1 LPRTTRT
8 ATATAAGATA
18 TRSVTERASCP
29 LLRAGAGGPCGALGP
44 LRSASTGPA
53 TPDRQERWRSGG
65 SKRGGRLAWVCSGA
79 ASSTARGRGRADE
92 EEGGRRKR
100 GRGRR
105 TQGDALTRQQNF
117 QRLLQVRQVTNVVIG
132 SSEASSASGSTWSWY
147 PPAPCTS
154 HR

>member
-1 LPRTTRT
+1 PADYEDSDGDGGR
-8 ATATAAGATA
+8 GNGD
-18 TRSVTERASCP
+18 EIGD
-29 LLRAGAGGPCGALGP
+29 GAGLVPPLARRRGGP
-44 LRSASTGPA
+44 LRRARSAALGLDRARDARPTGA
-53 TPDRQERWRSGG
+53 LEERREQEEEE
-65 SKRGGRLAWVCSGA
+65 
-79 ASSTARGRGRADE
+79 E

>member
-1 LPRTTRT
+1 SLYYEIWSTNPRSFART
-8 ATATAAGATA
+8 PRIAARPLGRRRWRRPGAA
-18 TRSVTERASCP
+18 PPVTEGAP
-29 LLRAGAGGPCGALGP
+29 ALLGEARVE
-44 LRSASTGPA
+44 LR
-53 TPDRQERWRSGG
+53 
-65 SKRGGRLAWVCSGA
+65 KLAWVCSGA

>member
-1 LPRTTRT
+1 DGGR
-8 ATATAAGATA
+8 GNGD
-18 TRSVTERASCP
+18 EIGD
-29 LLRAGAGGPCGALGP
+29 GAGLVPPLARRRGGP
-44 LRSASTGPA
+44 LRRARSAALGLDRARDARPTGA
-53 TPDRQERWRSGG
+53 LEERR
-65 SKRGGRLAWVCSGA
+65 
-79 ASSTARGRGRADE
+79 E
-92 EEGGRRKR
+92 QEGGRRKR

>member
-1 LPRTTRT
+1 GR
-8 ATATAAGATA
+8 GNGD
-18 TRSVTERASCP
+18 EIGD
-29 LLRAGAGGPCGALGP
+29 GAGLVPPLARRRGGP
-44 LRSASTGPA
+44 LRRARSAALGLDRARDARPTGA
-53 TPDRQERWRSGG
+53 LEERR
-65 SKRGGRLAWVCSGA
+65 
-79 ASSTARGRGRADE
+79 E
-92 EEGGRRKR
+92 QGGRRKR

>member
-1 LPRTTRT
+1 VSYTPRPT
-8 ATATAAGATA
+8 
-18 TRSVTERASCP
+18 S
-29 LLRAGAGGPCGALGP
+29 
-44 LRSASTGPA
+44 
-53 TPDRQERWRSGG
+53 RQ
-65 SKRGGRLAWVCSGA
+65 GRE
-79 ASSTARGRGRADE
+79 RGRGKGGGGGEE